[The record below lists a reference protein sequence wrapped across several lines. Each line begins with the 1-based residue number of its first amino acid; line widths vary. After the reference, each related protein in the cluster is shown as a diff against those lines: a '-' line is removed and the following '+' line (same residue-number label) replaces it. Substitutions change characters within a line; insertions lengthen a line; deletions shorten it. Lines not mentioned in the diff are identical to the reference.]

1 MAMRFKP
8 STNTSIGVEIEL
20 GLINSET
27 MELSMDVPEMLQR
40 LPAGWEDS
48 IKPEFMRSYLEF
60 NTGVCQTVDD
70 VRRDLSEKLQW
81 GYETAAEMGNT
92 FLWSGTH
99 PTSHWKD
106 QKLTDDERY
115 KWLMETMQFV
125 ASRLVVF
132 GLHVH
137 IGVDSGDKAIQMC
150 DRLLRHLPVLL
161 ALSSNSPHWC
171 GRNTGLH
178 SYRSKVMESLPTA
191 GLPETMRNWS
201 EFNWLTDHLI
211 ATDFIHSPREIWWD
225 VRPVARFGTVE
236 IRVMDTPMTM
246 EQLLGLVAMTQCI
259 VSGLSS
265 EIDRGMYLVDCHP
278 MIARQNKWHAA
289 RYGLDAT
296 LADPDTMHAI
306 PARQQARLLLDLC
319 QPVSEKLGCS
329 EELSYVERILENGSG
344 AATQHKIAKDTGD
357 LKEVIRKT
365 LDITGKPWEQPASGG
380 RS

>member
-8 STNTSIGVEIEL
+8 SPDTSIGVEIEL

-27 MELSMDVPEMLQR
+27 LELSMDVPEMLQR

-60 NTGVCQTVDD
+60 NTGVCKTVDE
-70 VRRDLSEKLQW
+70 VRSDLSEKLQW

-115 KWLMETMQFV
+115 EWLMETMQFV
-125 ASRLVVF
+125 ARRLVVF

-265 EIDRGMYLVDCHP
+265 DIDRGMYLVDCHP

-319 QPVSEKLGCS
+319 QPVAEKLGCS

-357 LKEVIRKT
+357 LKQVISKT

-380 RS
+380 

>member
-306 PARQQARLLLDLC
+306 PARQQARLLLELC

>member
-20 GLINSET
+20 GLINSESL
-27 MELSMDVPEMLQR
+27 ELSMDVPEMLRR
-40 LPAGWEDS
+40 LPTGWEDS

-60 NTGVCQTVDD
+60 NTGVCQTVDE

-115 KWLMETMQFV
+115 EWLMETMQFV
-125 ASRLVVF
+125 ARRLVVF

-201 EFNWLTDHLI
+201 EYNWLTDHLI

-246 EQLLGLVAMTQCI
+246 EHLLGLVAMTQCI

-319 QPVSEKLGCS
+319 QPLSEKLGCA

-344 AATQHKIAKDTGD
+344 AATQHKVAKDTGD
-357 LKEVIRKT
+357 LKEVIRTT
-365 LDITGKPWEQPASGG
+365 LDVTGKPWEQPST
-380 RS
+380 SS